1 MQNRYSGQYFWAS
14 KSAVQQPCRIEP
26 KQEVS
31 ERKFASPVVMKGP
44 ITYYTDSSIPHQQQQ
59 KAKDIGEVCPGL
71 MQEDIEM
78 QSKRC
83 HLTVVELVGEKR
95 ALPN

>member
-1 MQNRYSGQYFWAS
+1 MQQL
-14 KSAVQQPCRIEP
+14 CRTEP

-31 ERKFASPVVMKGP
+31 ERKFISAVGMKGP
-44 ITYYTDSSIPHQQQQ
+44 ITYYTDSSTPHQQQQQ
-59 KAKDIGEVCPGL
+59 KAKAIGEVCPGL
-71 MQEDIEM
+71 MQEDRAM